1 MRETQHFATN
11 CLVAATAFGLGA
23 AFMYYYDPV
32 SGRRRRAIT
41 REKTVSA
48 ANEAIESAE
57 STARDLRN
65 RGQGVLAEVKSAVTP
80 EK

>member
-23 AFMYYYDPV
+23 ALMYFYDPAN
-32 SGRRRRAIT
+32 GRRRRAT
-41 REKTVSA
+41 VRDKTVSG
-48 ANEAIESAE
+48 ANEAIESVE

>member
-1 MRETQHFATN
+1 MKEHQIFGTN

-23 AFMYYYDPV
+23 AFMYFYDPV

-41 REKTVSA
+41 RDKAVSA

>member
-1 MRETQHFATN
+1 
-11 CLVAATAFGLGA
+11 V
-23 AFMYYYDPV
+23 
-32 SGRRRRAIT
+32 
-41 REKTVSA
+41 
-48 ANEAIESAE
+48 E